1 MARKII
7 TTLVDDIDGTEAA
20 ETVTFAID
28 GKQFEIDLSTDNAAK
43 IRGEFEAWAKS
54 ARRIGAATRR
64 PARTSRG
71 GRADLNTVREWAR
84 QNGHQ
89 VSDRGRVPAAI
100 LEAYDA
106 AH

>member
-1 MARKII
+1 MRDLGERLDPA
-7 TTLVDDIDGTEAA
+7 
-20 ETVTFAID
+20 TFAID
-28 GKQFEIDLSTDNAAK
+28 GKQLEIDL
-43 IRGEFEAWAKS
+43 EFEAWAKS

-71 GRADLNTVREWAR
+71 GRADLNTVREWAS

-89 VSDRGRVPAAI
+89 VSDRGRVPASI